1 MNPIISL
8 IAPAYNVEKYIEACV
23 HSCENQDLPRDS
35 YEIIIVNDGSTDST
49 YSTIER
55 LSGVYENI
63 RIVTQ
68 KNQGLSVA
76 RNNGFKLARGKYVWF
91 IDSDDCISSNC
102 LGKCLEIMERDDL
115 DALVVAPSVPF
126 REIFPYKFDS
136 EADVSKVY
144 DGESFL
150 LDSGFFVVG
159 AWCYIFK
166 RQFWHNNNF
175 EFYPGISYEDT
186 QLIPWAIAH
195 CMRIAGLIK
204 FSCYDYIQRNGSIMN
219 SSINTR

>member
-115 DALVVAPSVPF
+115 DALVVLLQF
-126 REIFPYKFDS
+126 RLGRYFLTNSIQKRTCQKFMM
-136 EADVSKVY
+136 EKV
-144 DGESFL
+144 
-150 LDSGFFVVG
+150 
-159 AWCYIFK
+159 
-166 RQFWHNNNF
+166 
-175 EFYPGISYEDT
+175 FY
-186 QLIPWAIAH
+186 
-195 CMRIAGLIK
+195 
-204 FSCYDYIQRNGSIMN
+204 
-219 SSINTR
+219 

>member
-76 RNNGFKLARGKYVWF
+76 RNNGFKLA
-91 IDSDDCISSNC
+91 
-102 LGKCLEIMERDDL
+102 
-115 DALVVAPSVPF
+115 LVNMYGLLILMIAFLPIV
-126 REIFPYKFDS
+126 S
-136 EADVSKVY
+136 ENV
-144 DGESFL
+144 
-150 LDSGFFVVG
+150 
-159 AWCYIFK
+159 
-166 RQFWHNNNF
+166 
-175 EFYPGISYEDT
+175 
-186 QLIPWAIAH
+186 
-195 CMRIAGLIK
+195 
-204 FSCYDYIQRNGSIMN
+204 
-219 SSINTR
+219 

>member
-68 KNQGLSVA
+68 KNQGCQLPC
-76 RNNGFKLARGKYVWF
+76 NNGFKLARGKYVWF

-115 DALVVAPSVPF
+115 DAWSLLLQF
-126 REIFPYKFDS
+126 RLGRYFLTNSIQKRTCQKFMM
-136 EADVSKVY
+136 EKV
-144 DGESFL
+144 
-150 LDSGFFVVG
+150 
-159 AWCYIFK
+159 
-166 RQFWHNNNF
+166 
-175 EFYPGISYEDT
+175 FY
-186 QLIPWAIAH
+186 
-195 CMRIAGLIK
+195 
-204 FSCYDYIQRNGSIMN
+204 
-219 SSINTR
+219 

>member
-115 DALVVAPSVPF
+115 TTLHSRLPLTTTLARTSKRRYFLTNSIQK
-126 REIFPYKFDS
+126 RTCQKFMM
-136 EADVSKVY
+136 EKV
-144 DGESFL
+144 
-150 LDSGFFVVG
+150 
-159 AWCYIFK
+159 
-166 RQFWHNNNF
+166 
-175 EFYPGISYEDT
+175 FY
-186 QLIPWAIAH
+186 
-195 CMRIAGLIK
+195 
-204 FSCYDYIQRNGSIMN
+204 
-219 SSINTR
+219 

>member
-115 DALVVAPSVPF
+115 DAWSLLLQF
-126 REIFPYKFDS
+126 RLGRYFLTNSIQKRTCQKFMM
-136 EADVSKVY
+136 EKV
-144 DGESFL
+144 
-150 LDSGFFVVG
+150 
-159 AWCYIFK
+159 
-166 RQFWHNNNF
+166 
-175 EFYPGISYEDT
+175 FY
-186 QLIPWAIAH
+186 
-195 CMRIAGLIK
+195 
-204 FSCYDYIQRNGSIMN
+204 
-219 SSINTR
+219 

>member
-102 LGKCLEIMERDDL
+102 LGKCKEMIWMLWSLLLQFRLGRYFLTNSIQKRTCQKFMME
-115 DALVVAPSVPF
+115 
-126 REIFPYKFDS
+126 
-136 EADVSKVY
+136 KV
-144 DGESFL
+144 
-150 LDSGFFVVG
+150 
-159 AWCYIFK
+159 
-166 RQFWHNNNF
+166 
-175 EFYPGISYEDT
+175 FY
-186 QLIPWAIAH
+186 
-195 CMRIAGLIK
+195 
-204 FSCYDYIQRNGSIMN
+204 
-219 SSINTR
+219 

>member
-102 LGKCLEIMERDDL
+102 LGKCLEIMERDDWML
-115 DALVVAPSVPF
+115 WSLLLQF
-126 REIFPYKFDS
+126 RLGRYFLTNSIQKRTCQKFMM
-136 EADVSKVY
+136 EKV
-144 DGESFL
+144 
-150 LDSGFFVVG
+150 
-159 AWCYIFK
+159 
-166 RQFWHNNNF
+166 
-175 EFYPGISYEDT
+175 FY
-186 QLIPWAIAH
+186 
-195 CMRIAGLIK
+195 
-204 FSCYDYIQRNGSIMN
+204 
-219 SSINTR
+219 